1 MITRITIKSEPAD
14 RSSKDRLTVTRSSV
28 RYEYEPSTVRSGRGT
43 GTSAGTTAGARA
55 WTGGQ
60 GKKWTVSSRT
70 EAFETMFRNL
80 CAEVADIMS
89 LPDSDPRMTAA
100 SDGSLPYTTF
110 IVMYDDGKK
119 EERTLTVPDE
129 TYTVCFTII
138 DQMVRSATPDRSMP

>member
-28 RYEYEPSTVRSGRGT
+28 RYEYEPSTVGKSAGT
-43 GTSAGTTAGARA
+43 GTGTGAGMGARA

-80 CAEVADIMS
+80 CAEVAEIMS
-89 LPDSDPRMTAA
+89 LPDADPRTNAA
-100 SDGSLPYTTF
+100 NDGSVPYTTF
-110 IVMYDDGKK
+110 VVMYDDGKK

-138 DQMVRSATPDRSMP
+138 DQMVRSATPGRSMP